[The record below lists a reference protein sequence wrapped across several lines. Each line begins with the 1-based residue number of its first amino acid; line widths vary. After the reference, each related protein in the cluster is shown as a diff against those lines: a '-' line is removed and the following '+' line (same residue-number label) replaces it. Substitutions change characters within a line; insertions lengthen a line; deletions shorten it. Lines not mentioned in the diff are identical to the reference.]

1 MRGEDGVVEETR
13 YVAGDGV
20 LLGAGSRWLLLTDPG
35 DERVLDE
42 LWTMLQGPPPPA
54 SRPLTERVM
63 EVVDRAFDGEV
74 PDLVLLDLTSGS
86 PVSTSRGAG
95 RLRVEG
101 QRHHLSLSAPAV
113 ITPAGGPARRLLGGV
128 VPARSAEVT
137 LRSAAGNNGAGLIDG
152 IPQEILA
159 AKGPA
164 GPPPRRPRPS
174 TPRPATPRPDDSVAR
189 DTTEPDPALMA
200 RIADA
205 APALVEQ
212 QPRTPVPT
220 GSDQAPAEDHDGSTV
235 FRPEHLTAAP
245 AGETVQA
252 VWCPQGHLTRPT
264 SALCRVCRTQVAP
277 QHPQRV
283 PRPTLGGLRLPTG
296 EVVPLDRS
304 VVLGRR
310 PQPMS
315 TSPADWPHLV
325 TLPAEHTFVSRM
337 HLHLSL
343 EGWDVVAR
351 DLGSRGGTTLKVPG
365 QAPVRMVQ
373 DHPYVLEPGHALD
386 LADTYEVRFEVGP
399 EVGVSGP

>member
-1 MRGEDGVVEETR
+1 VVVETR
-13 YVAGDGV
+13 YVAGDGGV
-20 LLGAGSRWLLLTDPG
+20 LLGAGSCWLLLADPR
-35 DERVLDE
+35 DEGLLDE
-42 LWTMLQGPPPPA
+42 LFSVLSTPRSPA
-54 SRPLTERVM
+54 VRSLEDRVL
-63 EVVDRAFDGEV
+63 EVTARSLPGAA
-74 PDLVLLDLTSGS
+74 PDLALLDLSSGS
-86 PVSTSRGAG
+86 PVAASRGVG
-95 RLRVEG
+95 SVVVEG
-101 QRHHLSLSAPAV
+101 TRHSLSLDLPGAQTPGAV
-113 ITPAGGPARRLLGGV
+113 RRLVGGV
-128 VPARSAEVT
+128 VSAVSAVVETPPAAEPV
-137 LRSAAGNNGAGLIDG
+137 RAPSAGLIDG

-164 GPPPRRPRPS
+164 GPPPPRPRA
-174 TPRPATPRPDDSVAR
+174 ATPRHGDSVAR

-205 APALVEQ
+205 SPAHVEPAPETVPDE
-212 QPRTPVPT
+212 PSDDSPVP
-220 GSDQAPAEDHDGSTV
+220 DHDGATV

-252 VWCPQGHLTRPT
+252 VWCPQGHLTRST
-264 SALCRVCRTQVAP
+264 SPLCRVCRAQVAP

-283 PRPTLGGLRLPTG
+283 PRPTLGGLCLPTG
-296 EVVPLDRS
+296 EVVPLDRG

-325 TLPAEHTFVSRM
+325 TLPSEHTFVSRM
-337 HLHLSL
+337 HLHLTL

-365 QAPVRMVQ
+365 SEPVRMLPE
-373 DHPYVLEPGHALD
+373 HPYVLEPGHALD

-399 EVGVSGP
+399 EVGVSEP